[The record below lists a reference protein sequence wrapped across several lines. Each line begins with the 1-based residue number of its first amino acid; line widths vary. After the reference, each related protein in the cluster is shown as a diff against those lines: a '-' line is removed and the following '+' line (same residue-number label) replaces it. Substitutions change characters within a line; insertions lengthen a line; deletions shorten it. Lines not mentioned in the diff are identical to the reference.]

1 MNPLCFRWEDDVRA
15 VGSLLS
21 YGRNKAMME
30 IVLLLPLLG
39 FSGRA
44 SVQLGKHLPSEEG
57 FILSP
62 EIYKTA

>member
-1 MNPLCFRWEDDVRA
+1 M
-15 VGSLLS
+15 S